1 MMKSLGLI
9 GIRGDLKVGKLNLI
23 KISPESFEALVDKDK
38 NAIYFLD
45 NGKIYIG
52 NNLYGGSRISADSN
66 NALIERA
73 DGLFIP
79 KNDKSPILMQTYENV
94 NSVNDIPL
102 YYAEIFPINKEEL
115 WEVNVKIKVNIKGEP
130 LVYQVADLY
139 LGGIDSTLS
148 YWEVKNFI
156 SNEEYIEVSSNLFLP
171 SIEDGASHLL
181 GINLSNISKKERTI
195 KIELYNNSNCEISFK
210 SDMLFK
216 TNNNY
221 SEIDFSKNGIYFST
235 KTKTGE
241 FADVAFSGSYKDLI
255 DTPDLLQVEYDID
268 NEKAIFY
275 KEGMI

>member
-1 MMKSLGLI
+1 M
-9 GIRGDLKVGKLNLI
+9 GKLNLI
-23 KISPESFEALVDKDK
+23 RISPEKFEALTDKDK

-52 NNLYGGSRISADSN
+52 NELYGGSRISADN
-66 NALIERA
+66 DNAIIEKT
-73 DGLFIP
+73 DGLFVP
-79 KNDKSPILMQTYENV
+79 KHNRFPLLMQAYENV
-94 NSVNDIPL
+94 NSVDGIPL

-115 WEVNVKIKVNIKGEP
+115 WEVNVKIKVNIKGDF

-181 GINLSNISKKERTI
+181 GINLSNISEKERTI
-195 KIELYNNSNCEISFK
+195 KVELYNNSNCEISFK
-210 SDMLFK
+210 TDMLFK

-235 KTKTGE
+235 RKKTGE

-255 DTPDLLQVEYDID
+255 DTPDLLQVEYDAD
-268 NEKAIFY
+268 NEKAMFY